1 MIKLYANNEINK
13 RKWDSCVADSQ
24 NGLIYA
30 YAWYLDIVSPNWSA
44 LIKEDYKA
52 IFPLPIKKK
61 LGISYISQPLFT
73 QKLGLFSVNDLE
85 DVKSFLKAIQL
96 ALYDISNEH
105 IKIYPKDSKAN
116 ALNAYQSAK
125 EFEKQGIKV
134 VIGPIFYDSLE
145 RLGEINHITF
155 ISLTN
160 KTQKI
165 PNNTIAF
172 GININSQIDVLN
184 KYFNEIKVSRI
195 LLLSPKNQFINQIE
209 IIEDSELKL
218 YEVFFYDVSPKKIT
232 NEIEKLTKYQD
243 RKKDLE
249 RRIKILEK
257 SELDKDKHELKKLEQ
272 KHTLGK
278 VNFDSVFV
286 VDFGERLKS
295 VLASFMF
302 SDVSSEKINFFTLNQ
317 WFDNTLFGEN
327 SLRNL
332 HFPSIDYD
340 NLKKFEKRYFK
351 TYNEKPNEIS
361 ILAYDALGLIY
372 YCWSNNNFNFKIDQ
386 LFNKNGFKGLQGEFI
401 IKDNLS
407 LQQLKIYKVG
417 EKEFIKVY

>member
-1 MIKLYANNEINK
+1 M
-13 RKWDSCVADSQ
+13 
-24 NGLIYA
+24 
-30 YAWYLDIVSPNWSA
+30 
-44 LIKEDYKA
+44 
-52 IFPLPIKKK
+52 KK
-61 LGISYISQPLFT
+61 LLIFSIITYLLVTINSTADNQNSNENISEDEKILKVGVLLPLSGKFENIG
-73 QKLGLFSVNDLE
+73 QSLLKSIQLGLF
-85 DVKSFLKAIQL
+85 
-96 ALYDISNEH
+96 DIDNKN
-105 IKIYPKDSKAN
+105 IKIYPKDSKGN
-116 ALNAYQSAK
+116 ALDAYLSAK
-125 EFEKQGIKV
+125 KFQEMGIEI
-134 VIGPIFYDSLE
+134 VIGPIFHESLE
-145 RLGEINHITF
+145 RLGEINNITF
-155 ISLTN
+155 ISATN
-160 KTQKI
+160 KTQEI
-165 PNNTIAF
+165 PKNTIAF
-172 GININSQIDVLN
+172 GINLDSQMNTLK
-184 KYFNEIKVSRI
+184 KYFDEIKVSKT
-195 LLLSPKNQFINQIE
+195 LLLSPRSDFNYQTESIAKKDILKFYRTYSY
-209 IIEDSELKL
+209 DS
-218 YEVFFYDVSPKKIT
+218 DPKKIT
-232 NEIEKLTKYQD
+232 GEIEKITKYRE

>member
-1 MIKLYANNEINK
+1 M
-13 RKWDSCVADSQ
+13 
-24 NGLIYA
+24 
-30 YAWYLDIVSPNWSA
+30 
-44 LIKEDYKA
+44 
-52 IFPLPIKKK
+52 KK
-61 LGISYISQPLFT
+61 LLIFSIITYLLVTINSTADNQNSNENISEDEKILKVGVLLPLSGKFENIG
-73 QKLGLFSVNDLE
+73 QSLLKSIQLGLF
-85 DVKSFLKAIQL
+85 
-96 ALYDISNEH
+96 DIDNKN
-105 IKIYPKDSKAN
+105 IKIYPKDSKGN
-116 ALNAYQSAK
+116 ALDAYLSAK
-125 EFEKQGIKV
+125 KFQEMGIEI
-134 VIGPIFYDSLE
+134 VIGPIFHESLE
-145 RLGEINHITF
+145 RLGEINNITF
-155 ISLTN
+155 ISATN
-160 KTQKI
+160 KTQEI
-165 PNNTIAF
+165 PKNTIAF
-172 GININSQIDVLN
+172 GINLDSQMNTLK
-184 KYFNEIKVSRI
+184 KYFDEIKVSKT
-195 LLLSPKNQFINQIE
+195 LLLSPRSDFNYQTESIAKKDILKFYRTYSY
-209 IIEDSELKL
+209 DS
-218 YEVFFYDVSPKKIT
+218 DPKKIT
-232 NEIEKLTKYQD
+232 GEIEKITKYRE

-417 EKEFIKVY
+417 EKEFIKVYQ

>member
-1 MIKLYANNEINK
+1 M
-13 RKWDSCVADSQ
+13 
-24 NGLIYA
+24 
-30 YAWYLDIVSPNWSA
+30 
-44 LIKEDYKA
+44 
-52 IFPLPIKKK
+52 KK
-61 LGISYISQPLFT
+61 LLIFSIITYLLVTINSTADNQNSNENISEDEKILKVGVLLPLSGKFENIG
-73 QKLGLFSVNDLE
+73 QSLLKSIQLGLF
-85 DVKSFLKAIQL
+85 
-96 ALYDISNEH
+96 DIDNKN
-105 IKIYPKDSKAN
+105 IKIYPKDSKGN
-116 ALNAYQSAK
+116 ALDAYLSAK
-125 EFEKQGIKV
+125 KFQEMGIEI
-134 VIGPIFYDSLE
+134 VIGPIFHESLE
-145 RLGEINHITF
+145 RLDEINNITF
-155 ISLTN
+155 ISATN
-160 KTQKI
+160 KTQEI
-165 PNNTIAF
+165 PKNTIAF
-172 GININSQIDVLN
+172 GINLDSQMNTL
-184 KYFNEIKVSRI
+184 KRYFDEIKVSKT
-195 LLLSPKNQFINQIE
+195 LLLSPRSDFNYQTESIAKKDILKFYRTYSY
-209 IIEDSELKL
+209 DS
-218 YEVFFYDVSPKKIT
+218 DPKTIT
-232 NEIEKLTKYQD
+232 GEIEKITKYRE